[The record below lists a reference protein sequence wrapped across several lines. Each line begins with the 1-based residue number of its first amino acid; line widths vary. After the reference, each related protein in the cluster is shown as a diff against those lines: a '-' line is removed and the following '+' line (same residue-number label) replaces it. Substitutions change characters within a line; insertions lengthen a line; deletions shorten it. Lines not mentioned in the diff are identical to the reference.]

1 MLSKPTSVI
10 ASDLIEA
17 KDLNDL
23 VDYYNEL
30 WSDPSTGPFT
40 FSTHN
45 DTTGDNLDRRYGWG
59 QTPAT
64 IVPTPAITEIVTL
77 NDINQITAQINAG
90 GYHQEDS
97 PLLGGLIPIIGAGA
111 TVVGDKI
118 PTTLYNN
125 VCTLADNLFTN
136 QYKTDFL
143 NLSLAEVSS
152 TNTASWTNDLAV
164 VHKFTFTDYNE
175 ARHFFNSGGELAFEL
190 SMANGG
196 NLYNQFW
203 QTIFEQ
209 FDSIRIGAETCR
221 IVTDDDN
228 GEIQYDVI
236 STSGINKGFY
246 NGIIYSSTPE
256 FNTIL
261 DAGLFRYAGSG
272 AYAYAYAYAYVYA
285 YSEYNSRRIRIQIKA
300 DEVGGTFNI
309 YVKVILVEDVDDISA
324 ITQNITLTSGYAQP
338 STVPITTPNP
348 DSGVPYATV
357 GSTLY
362 QFIERAAPTVEEWYV
377 DDSNPSVLGWQ
388 SVDVTAGQQ
397 LEDFIDGSTNW
408 TQVDGSLFEK
418 NS

>member
-23 VDYYNEL
+23 VDFYNEL

-40 FSTHN
+40 FATHN
-45 DTTGDNLDRRYGWG
+45 DTTGNNLDRRYGWG
-59 QTPAT
+59 QTPAA

-90 GYHQEDS
+90 GYHKEDS
-97 PLLGGLIPIIGAGA
+97 PLLGGLIPITGAGA
-111 TVVGDKI
+111 TIVGDKI

-125 VCTLADNLFTN
+125 VCNLADNLFTN
-136 QYKTDFL
+136 QYNTDFL

-175 ARHFFNSGGELAFEL
+175 ARHFFNSGGELTFEL
-190 SMANGG
+190 SMAAGG
-196 NLYNQFW
+196 GSYNQFW
-203 QTIFEQ
+203 QQIFDQ

-228 GEIQYDVI
+228 GETQYDVI

-246 NGIIYSSTPE
+246 NGVIYSATPE

-261 DAGLFRYAGSG
+261 DAGLFRYRGSG

-309 YVKVILVEDVDDISA
+309 YVKVILVEDVDDLSA

-338 STVPITTPNP
+338 STVPVTTPSP

-357 GSTLY
+357 GSTVY
-362 QFIERAAPTVEEWYV
+362 QFIERAAPNVEEWYV
-377 DDSNPSVLGWQ
+377 DESNPSVLGWQ
-388 SVDVTAGQQ
+388 AVDVTAGQQ
-397 LEDFIDGSTNW
+397 LTDFIDGSTNW
-408 TQVDGSLFEK
+408 THVGPGSLFQR
-418 NS
+418 N

>member
-125 VCTLADNLFTN
+125 VCTLADNLFTD

-272 AYAYAYAYAYVYA
+272 AYAYAYAYVYA

-309 YVKVILVEDVDDISA
+309 YVKVILVEDVDDISD